1 MVRRLV
7 ILFVFI
13 FIVVS
18 ITVWWRTPGVP
29 IRNSI
34 VFIGEPTVIVSWDTK
49 RSQYVILTI
58 PSDIRLEALHGY
70 GSYSIASLWKLDM
83 LEKRHGSLFLP
94 SLVENFTIPIQW
106 HSIHEK
112 TVGIT
117 NEEIVQF
124 VKGQLSLVSLLRSVV
139 VRSSSLTLIDMVRVW
154 LATRAIDASST
165 GIFDFRSRLIGT
177 EMSFPDGSRA
187 VQFDQKTYDGI
198 VGDIFGSVEIRKDA
212 IRLAIYNTT
221 SMLGIGSRVARVIEQ
236 LGGYIVFVGNDDVLY
251 DGLCELTGTKE
262 RLISTTSKVIQS
274 LYGCTDVE
282 PSEILRGDLILRLG
296 KLFEK
301 RYLPY

>member
-1 MVRRLV
+1 MVRRL
-7 ILFVFI
+7 FVF
-13 FIVVS
+13 FVS
-18 ITVWWRTPGVP
+18 VIITLGILAWWRTPSSP

-34 VFIGEPTVIVSWDTK
+34 VFIGEPIVIASWDTK

-70 GSYSIASLWKLDM
+70 GSYSLASLWKLDM

-106 HSIHEK
+106 YSIHGK
-112 TVGIT
+112 GVGRT
-117 NEEIVQF
+117 NEDIVQF
-124 VKGQLSLVSLLRSVV
+124 VRGQLSLVSLLRSVV
-139 VRSSSLTLIDMVRVW
+139 VRSSSLTLIDTVRVW
-154 LATRAIDASST
+154 MVTRAIDAST
-165 GIFDFRSRLIGT
+165 TRVFDFRSRSIGS

-187 VQFDQKTYDGI
+187 VQLDLKMYDGI
-198 VGDIFGSVEIRKDA
+198 VGDVFGSVELRKDA

-221 SMLGIGSRVARVIEQ
+221 LMLGIGSRVARVIEQ

-251 DGLCELTGTKE
+251 DGLCELAGTKE
-262 RLISTTSKVIQS
+262 RLLSTTGNVIQS
-274 LYGCTDVE
+274 LYGCTSVE
-282 PSEILRGDLILRLG
+282 TSEVLRGDLILRLG

-301 RYLPY
+301 RYLPF

>member
-94 SLVENFTIPIQW
+94 SL
-106 HSIHEK
+106 
-112 TVGIT
+112 
-117 NEEIVQF
+117 
-124 VKGQLSLVSLLRSVV
+124 SVV

-282 PSEILRGDLILRLG
+282 TSEILRGDLILRLG

>member
-34 VFIGEPTVIVSWDTK
+34 VFIGEPTDIVSWDTK

-106 HSIHEK
+106 HSIHGKE
-112 TVGIT
+112 VGRT
-117 NEEIVQF
+117 NEDIVQF
-124 VKGQLSLVSLLRSVV
+124 VRGQLSLVSLLRSVV
-139 VRSSSLTLIDMVRVW
+139 VRSSSFTLIDMVRVW
-154 LATRAIDASST
+154 MATRAIDAST
-165 GIFDFRSRLIGT
+165 TRVFDFRSRSIGS
-177 EMSFPDGSRA
+177 EMSIPDGSRA
-187 VQFDQKTYDGI
+187 VQFDLKMYDGI

-236 LGGYIVFVGNDDVLY
+236 LGGYVVFVGNDDVLY

-274 LYGCTDVE
+274 LYGCTNVE
-282 PSEILRGDLILRLG
+282 TSEILRGDLILRLG